1 MSTNAAETRC
11 GPAFRNTRPVVRFN
25 PVACDSLMVGMMS
38 SSAIRAPSTDT
49 DHDDYEPCEECLAV
63 IIDTLESYTD
73 QATASEDEFGE
84 TPLETEY
91 LQYTML
97 DEEEVYD

>member
-1 MSTNAAETRC
+1 MRC
-11 GPAFRNTRPVVRFN
+11 HICNKTLSQPNFN
-25 PVACDSLMVGMMS
+25 
-38 SSAIRAPSTDT
+38 T